1 MPVTL
6 VMSWACPRPENTLDP
21 PRRPA
26 LPSRPARCLAS
37 ALDTRALNLHAGRSP
52 MAEYSVPSS
61 CRSCGNTLTT
71 TAAIPSVAVAILL
84 TAALT
89 AGCAGPAIRSQSP
102 ELEALSQLDEG
113 TKLVGDY
120 TIPWGLNPKRIERP
134 ALITGL
140 ADTGSDPPPGP
151 QRSTLLADIQARGVL
166 EPNTLMASPSTALA
180 WAHGYLPPGCRKGD
194 RFDIFVEVPSNNDTT
209 SLAGCWLME
218 TRLAEMAVIGNT
230 IRDGHELGIAE
241 GPLLVDPVASGT
253 LDSKSKVRARV
264 PGGGLVLT
272 DRELGLVL
280 ASDHRSTAMSK
291 RVGDW
296 INRRFHAVIRGSKRG
311 VATPKT
317 DRFIE
322 LEVPPLYRENLAR
335 YMRVVQCVAVIE
347 PPEGRHAR
355 IQLLARQL
363 DDPVTAPAA
372 SLRLEAIGK
381 DSIPV
386 LRKSLDAEDIEVRFA
401 AAEALAYLGESVAAP
416 HLAEAASS
424 LRSARR
430 AALAALAVL
439 DDANGIDA
447 LQGLLT
453 SPSAETRYG
462 AFRALERLDPGMPLV
477 RGERLRDA
485 CSLHVL
491 DVDGPPLVHATR
503 SDRPEIVFFG
513 TDHRIGRGLRAEAG
527 RAIVVVVDGPTA
539 TVSRFVH
546 GETDRQA
553 EVTPDAPAI
562 VRAIV
567 ELGGGYPDAVQFLQ
581 QATSGRFLRS
591 RLAFDA
597 IPSEFDGLPAIHEEA
612 SARGSDDDGESED
625 STAASGDARRAGERS

>member
-1 MPVTL
+1 MTGL
-6 VMSWACPRPENTLDP
+6 
-21 PRRPA
+21 
-26 LPSRPARCLAS
+26 CLATIC
-37 ALDTRALNLHAGRSP
+37 L
-52 MAEYSVPSS
+52 
-61 CRSCGNTLTT
+61 
-71 TAAIPSVAVAILL
+71 AAF
-84 TAALT
+84 

-102 ELEALSQLDEG
+102 ELEALAHLEEG

-120 TIPWGLNPKRIERP
+120 TMPWGLNAKRIERA
-134 ALITGL
+134 ALVTGL

-151 QRSTLLADIQARGVL
+151 QRASLLSDMQARGVL
-166 EPNTLMASPSTALA
+166 EPNSLLASNATSLA
-180 WAHGYLPPGCRKGD
+180 WVHGYLPPGCHKGD

-209 SLAGCWLME
+209 SLAGGWLME

-264 PGGGLVLT
+264 PGGGVVLV

-280 ASDHRSTAMSK
+280 ASEHRSSAMSK
-291 RVGDW
+291 RLGDW

-322 LEVPPLYRENLAR
+322 LEVPPLYRHNLAR

-347 PPEGRHAR
+347 PAEGRHAR
-355 IQLLARQL
+355 MQLLARQL
-363 DDPVTAPAA
+363 EDPVTAPAA
-372 SLRLEAIGK
+372 ALRLEAIGK
-381 DSIPV
+381 DAIPV
-386 LRKSLDAEDIEVRFA
+386 LRKALEADDIEVRFA
-401 AAEALAYLGESVAAP
+401 AAEALAYLGESIAAS

-424 LRSARR
+424 LRSARP
-430 AALAALAVL
+430 AALAALTVL

-453 SPSAETRYG
+453 SRSAETRYG
-462 AFRALERLDPGMPLV
+462 AFRALTRLDPGMPLV
-477 RGERLRDA
+477 RGDRLSDA

-503 SDRPEIVFFG
+503 SNRPELVFFG
-513 TDHRIGRGLRAEAG
+513 ADHRIARGLRAEAG
-527 RAIVVVVDGPTA
+527 RSIVVVVDGPLA
-539 TVSRFVH
+539 TVSRFAP
-546 GETDRQA
+546 GEIDRET
-553 EVTPDAPAI
+553 EVPPDAPSI
-562 VRAIV
+562 VRAII

-581 QATSGRFLRS
+581 QASAGRFLRS

-597 IPSEFDGLPAIHEEA
+597 IPSALDGRPAIHDEA
-612 SARGSDDDGESED
+612 SARESNDEGED
-625 STAASGDARRAGERS
+625 FTATTAPPGGTGERS